1 MLTDIQKIY
10 SNVSPPP
17 VQHPKKRLFDAFAK
31 PSTAEN
37 EVREYLALEEIPFEN
52 DPYAW
57 WNERKKNFRF
67 KPII

>member
-1 MLTDIQKIY
+1 MFHYRQY
-10 SNVSPPP
+10 SS
-17 VQHPKKRLFDAFAK
+17 QKKRIFDAFAK

-57 WNERKKNFRF
+57 
-67 KPII
+67 